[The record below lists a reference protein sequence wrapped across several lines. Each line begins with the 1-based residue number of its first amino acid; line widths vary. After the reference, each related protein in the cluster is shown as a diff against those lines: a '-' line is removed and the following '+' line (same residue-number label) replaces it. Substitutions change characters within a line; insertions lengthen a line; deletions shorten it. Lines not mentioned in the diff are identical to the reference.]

1 MLFDI
6 LKEKFDI
13 LSPIDSSILTP
24 APQSRSYV
32 IAYKNG
38 ELHFSLHVS
47 TSKIQELFSAYNTPI
62 PEIMPSLIENTDF
75 VLIDLNTIQTSN
87 IKFYIRIEHTNR
99 ENILTQYPFAPS
111 SGVSVVNKYLI
122 GFSCLINTDN
132 NSVEQYKYYWY
143 DGKGETF
150 VHRFDGQGK
159 FIEENVEYAT
169 HSLTANQLA
178 DFDSRLA
185 NIDVSNLRTAKTIR
199 TAGDQS
205 YIGIIEGDYEPT
217 SSSVSVASQP
227 DTTLNYEP
235 R

>member
-32 IAYKNG
+32 IAHKNG
-38 ELHFSLHVS
+38 ELHFSLHVAS
-47 TSKIQELFSAYNTPI
+47 EKVQALFNAYNVEL
-62 PEIMPSLIENTDF
+62 PEIIPSLIENTDF
-75 VLIDLNTIQTSN
+75 VLIDLNTIQTEN
-87 IKFYIRIEHTNR
+87 IKFYIRVEHTNR
-99 ENILTQYPFAPS
+99 EKIFDRFSFSVPES
-111 SGVSVVNKYLI
+111 VSIDNKYLMA
-122 GFSCLINTDN
+122 FSFLINN
-132 NSVEQYKYYWY
+132 NSVSQYKYYWY

-169 HSLTANQLA
+169 HLLTANQVA

-185 NIDVSNLRTAKTIR
+185 DIDISNLRTAKTIR
-199 TAGDQS
+199 TTGDQS
-205 YIGIIEGDYEPT
+205 YIGFIEGDPNGHNGPSGSVPANIDPT
-217 SSSVSVASQP
+217 LTDA
-227 DTTLNYEP
+227 P

>member
-62 PEIMPSLIENTDF
+62 PEILPSLIENTDF

-87 IKFYIRIEHTNR
+87 IKFYIRIEHANR

-111 SGVSVVNKYLI
+111 SGVSVVNKYLMA
-122 GFSCLINTDN
+122 FSFLINN
-132 NSVEQYKYYWY
+132 NSVSQYKYYWY

-150 VHRFDGQGK
+150 VHRFDGQGN

-169 HSLTANQLA
+169 GPLTSDQLTE
-178 DFDSRLA
+178 FDSRLTG
-185 NIDVSNLRTAKTIR
+185 IDITDIRTAKTVR
-199 TAGDQS
+199 TSGDQS
-205 YIGIIEGDYEPT
+205 YIGFIEGDPNGHNGPSGSLPANIDPT
-217 SSSVSVASQP
+217 LTDA
-227 DTTLNYEP
+227 P